1 MKEELHSQM
10 TQMSLPLVGDDS
22 GPSPL
27 DRRTV
32 LKSAGTF
39 MAGSAL
45 GSNLDAYGSNYA
57 AQGAS
62 HRVENDN
69 LHKGMMAFM
78 LPHEQFSVPELVEL
92 GAHAEQAGFDVLAT
106 SDHLQPWQANE
117 GHAGEAWVTMGA
129 LGQRTQ
135 RTWMGTTVTCPT
147 FRYHPAV
154 VAQAFSSLSLLYPGR
169 IFLGL
174 GSGEALNEE
183 ATVGTWPKWAERSER
198 LIEATE
204 IIRRL
209 WTGEQISHEGKYYKV
224 NARLYDPPARPVP
237 LLMAA
242 NGPKAMRRSG
252 KYGDGL
258 ITDPKTWQEHKSEF
272 ENGAREAGR
281 DPSQMPVLVEQFVVV
296 GDRTEAERSA
306 ELWRFIPK
314 AFSKY
319 YNMRDPEAIQQQAA
333 KDLKLEEVYSTWPV
347 STDPDVHVKAIT
359 KLFDSGATIV
369 NIHTGQQDQRRVIDF
384 YGKEVLPRVRKASKA
399 AA

>member
-1 MKEELHSQM
+1 MIS
-10 TQMSLPLVGDDS
+10 
-22 GPSPL
+22 
-27 DRRTV
+27 
-32 LKSAGTF
+32 
-39 MAGSAL
+39 
-45 GSNLDAYGSNYA
+45 
-57 AQGAS
+57 
-62 HRVENDN
+62 
-69 LHKGMMAFM
+69 FM
-78 LPHEQFSVPELVEL
+78 LPHEQFTVPELVDL

-106 SDHLQPWQANE
+106 SDHLQPWQTNE
-117 GHAGEAWVTMGA
+117 RHAGEAWVTMGA

-135 RTWMGTTVTCPT
+135 RAWMGTTVTCPT

-154 VAQAFSSLSLLYPGR
+154 VAEAFSSLSLLYPGR

-183 ATVGTWPKWAERSER
+183 AAVGTWPKWTERSER

-209 WTGEQISHEGKYYKV
+209 WTGQQISHQGKYYNV

-237 LLMAA
+237 ILIAA
-242 NGPKAMRRSG
+242 NAPKAMHRSG

-258 ITDPKTWQEHKSEF
+258 VTDPDTWKQHKSEF
-272 ENGAREAGR
+272 EAGAREAGK

-296 GDRTEAERSA
+296 GDKKEAERAA

-319 YNMRDPEAIQQQAA
+319 YNMRDPEAIEQQAA
-333 KDLKLEEVYSTWPV
+333 KDLKLEDVYSTWPV
-347 STDPDVHVKAIT
+347 STDPEVHAKAIT
-359 KLFDSGATIV
+359 KLFDSGVTIV

-384 YGKEVLPRVRKASKA
+384 YGKEVLPRVRRSKA